1 MNKLLREIKRNRK
14 KSISNNSYFL
24 INLIYLYYIGI
35 IRKDYCFYL
44 NIELIYQVINAES
57 NHNLDDYNTYLNRIK
72 YTNNFINKAKE
83 ILDSINKILKE
94 KNQNKQYELIFKLR
108 ILISELKF
116 KEIKN
121 NNNNI
126 GNNNTNINSMDKTLN
141 CSNILTIC

>member
-1 MNKLLREIKRNRK
+1 MNKLLKEIKRNGK